1 MSAALVTIDCTDG
14 VADVRFNRAD
24 KHNSLTLEM
33 FAAISDAIDT
43 INADHAV
50 RVVVL
55 SGEGPSFCA
64 GLDLSLLQAML
75 AGGAA
80 ATGTLTSLMRR
91 DDGPDNLAQRVA
103 YGWKAARVPVIGALH
118 GVAYGGGFQ
127 IALGA
132 DIRIAHP
139 ESRLSVMEIKWGLIP
154 DMSASQTL
162 RDLVRVD
169 VAKELTFS
177 GRVVAAEEALQL
189 GLVTSLDDNPR
200 DAALAMAAAIARRN
214 PNAITYAK
222 YLLDTSW
229 HGDEYAGLKAEERLQ
244 AKVLKTPN
252 QIEAVMSEME
262 GRAADFTP
270 RDVASFEDIS
280 LD

>member
-127 IALGA
+127 IALGC
-132 DIRIAHP
+132 DMRIADP
-139 ESRLSVMEIKWGLIP
+139 ATRFSIMEARYGLVP
-154 DMSASQTL
+154 DMSITQTL
-162 RDLVRVD
+162 PELLSRD
-169 VAKELTFS
+169 VALELTLTA
-177 GRVVAAEEALQL
+177 RVFEAAEAAALGLVTRLADEPRAAALELARTIADRSPDAVQAIKRLYNASWRADAAHGLRLEEALQVPL
-189 GLVTSLDDNPR
+189 IGS
-200 DAALAMAAAIARRN
+200 
-214 PNAITYAK
+214 
-222 YLLDTSW
+222 
-229 HGDEYAGLKAEERLQ
+229 
-244 AKVLKTPN
+244 PN
-252 QIEAVMSEME
+252 QVEAVRASME
-262 GRAADFTP
+262 KRPP
-270 RDVASFEDIS
+270 RFVDGAGG
-280 LD
+280 

>member
-1 MSAALVTIDCTDG
+1 MSDALVTIDCTDG

-33 FAAISDAIDT
+33 FGAISDAIDT
-43 INADHAV
+43 LNADRAV

-75 AGGAA
+75 AGGEAA
-80 ATGTLTSLMRR
+80 ARTLASLMRR

-127 IALGA
+127 IALGC

-139 ESRLSVMEIKWGLIP
+139 ATRFSIMEARYGLVP
-154 DMSASQTL
+154 DMSITQTL
-162 RDLVRVD
+162 PELLPRD
-169 VAKELTFS
+169 VALELTLTA
-177 GRVVAAEEALQL
+177 RVFDAAAAALELARTIANHSPDAVQAVKRLYNASWRADAAQGLRLEEALQIPL
-189 GLVTSLDDNPR
+189 IGS
-200 DAALAMAAAIARRN
+200 
-214 PNAITYAK
+214 
-222 YLLDTSW
+222 
-229 HGDEYAGLKAEERLQ
+229 
-244 AKVLKTPN
+244 PN
-252 QIEAVMSEME
+252 QIEAV
-262 GRAADFTP
+262 RASLEKRAP
-270 RDVASFEDIS
+270 RFDDAAGT
-280 LD
+280 